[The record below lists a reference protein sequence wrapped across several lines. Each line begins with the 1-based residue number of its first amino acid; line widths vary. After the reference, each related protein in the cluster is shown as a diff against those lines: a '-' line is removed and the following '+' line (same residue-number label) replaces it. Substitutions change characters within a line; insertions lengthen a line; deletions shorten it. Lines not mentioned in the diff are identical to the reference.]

1 MCPPVPG
8 RCGALGHRPSL
19 AVRSRCARRRRGAH
33 RATIGR
39 AREAPTAGGPCVRR
53 MPGLHG
59 GAEGTRRLDRRTW
72 RARSPTAL
80 RRTAARGLG
89 WSISSARPRWQRRH
103 GRRNEGRGQAGEG
116 SGVACV
122 HAVRAGSASGR
133 SIILRPALVDNSNR
147 LAIVAEVSS
156 SRQIRS
162 VPPGTAEGTFPVPHA
177 ETARG
182 SRTERRAR
190 CGTCRGPDSRSHG
203 VARRRRPAR
212 GITKVP
218 REARKG
224 ALSIPHQ
231 VTDRTRD
238 QEGAAGSA
246 QGSVIDPAPSD
257 RPDAGSERCCGK
269 RAGERYRSRRAE
281 GTERGSNRTRD
292 RPDAGSERRRPGLVG
307 ERYRSRD
314 GTPPSRDATH
324 APATSSSVCARP
336 AAESFGSAS

>member
-59 GAEGTRRLDRRTW
+59 GVEGTRRLDRRTW
-72 RARSPTAL
+72 RVRSPTAL

-89 WSISSARPRWQRRH
+89 WSISSARPRWPRRH
-103 GRRNEGRGQAGEG
+103 GRRNEGRGLVGEG

-133 SIILRPALVDNSNR
+133 SIILRPAPVDNSNR
-147 LAIVAEVSS
+147 PAIVAEVSS
-156 SRQIRS
+156 SRRIRS
-162 VPPGTAEGTFPVPHA
+162 VPPTTAEGTFPAPHA

-182 SRTERRAR
+182 SRRSERACR
-190 CGTCRGPDSRSHG
+190 GTCRGPDSRSHG
-203 VARRRRPAR
+203 VVRRRRPAR
-212 GITKVP
+212 GIRKVP
-218 REARKG
+218 REARRG

-238 QEGAAGSA
+238 QKGAAGSA
-246 QGSVIDPAPSD
+246 QGSDIGPAG
-257 RPDAGSERCCGK
+257 RKQPDAEATGRGI
-269 RAGERYRSRRAE
+269 RNVPPRPRGGAFVIPRRNA
-281 GTERGSNRTRD
+281 
-292 RPDAGSERRRPGLVG
+292 P
-307 ERYRSRD
+307 
-314 GTPPSRDATH
+314 RDATH
-324 APATSSSVCARP
+324 APATSSSV
-336 AAESFGSAS
+336 

>member
-8 RCGALGHRPSL
+8 RCGALGRRPSL

-39 AREAPTAGGPCVRR
+39 ARESPTAGGPCVRR

-72 RARSPTAL
+72 RVRSPTAL

-89 WSISSARPRWQRRH
+89 WSISSARPRWPRRH

-147 LAIVAEVSS
+147 PAIVAEVSS
-156 SRQIRS
+156 SRRIRS
-162 VPPGTAEGTFPVPHA
+162 VPPATAEGTFPVPHA

-212 GITKVP
+212 GIRKVP
-218 REARKG
+218 REALRG

-238 QEGAAGSA
+238 QEGAAGGA
-246 QGSVIDPAPSD
+246 QGSVIDPA
-257 RPDAGSERCCGK
+257 RRKEPDAEATGR
-269 RAGERYRSRRAE
+269 
-281 GTERGSNRTRD
+281 GTDRTRD
-292 RPDAGSERRRPGLVG
+292 QKGAARASWGSVIDPATERPRPATRLTPPRRAPASERAPRPSPSAPRHRPRRRG
-307 ERYRSRD
+307 R
-314 GTPPSRDATH
+314 A
-324 APATSSSVCARP
+324 
-336 AAESFGSAS
+336 

>member
-8 RCGALGHRPSL
+8 RCGALGRRPSL

-39 AREAPTAGGPCVRR
+39 ARESPTAGGPCVRR

-72 RARSPTAL
+72 RVRSPTAL

-89 WSISSARPRWQRRH
+89 WSISSARPRWPRRH

-147 LAIVAEVSS
+147 PAIVAEVSS

-231 VTDRTRD
+231 VTDRTWD
-238 QEGAAGSA
+238 QKGAAGSA
-246 QGSVIDPAPSD
+246 QGSDIDPAG
-257 RPDAGSERCCGK
+257 RKQPDAGATG
-269 RAGERYRSRRAE
+269 
-281 GTERGSNRTRD
+281 RGSDRTRD
-292 RPDAGSERRRPGLVG
+292 QKGAARAAWGSVRDPATERPRPATER
-307 ERYRSRD
+307 
-314 GTPPSRDATH
+314 PPSRDATH

>member
-59 GAEGTRRLDRRTW
+59 GVEGTRRLDRRTW
-72 RARSPTAL
+72 RVRSPTAL

-89 WSISSARPRWQRRH
+89 WSISSARPRWPLRH

-133 SIILRPALVDNSNR
+133 SIILRPAPVDNSNQP
-147 LAIVAEVSS
+147 AIVAEVSS
-156 SRQIRS
+156 SRRIRS
-162 VPPGTAEGTFPVPHA
+162 VPPATAEGTFPVPHA

-182 SRTERRAR
+182 SRTERKSALRDLP
-190 CGTCRGPDSRSHG
+190 GPRF
-203 VARRRRPAR
+203 PLAR
-212 GITKVP
+212 G
-218 REARKG
+218 G
-224 ALSIPHQ
+224 A
-231 VTDRTRD
+231 TTAGARD
-238 QEGAAGSA
+238 QKGAAGSA

-257 RPDAGSERCCGK
+257 RSDVGSERCCGK
-269 RAGERYRSRRAE
+269 CAGERYRSRGAE
-281 GTERGSNRTRD
+281 ATGRGSNRTRD
-292 RPDAGSERRRPGLVG
+292 QKRAARAAWGSV
-307 ERYRSRD
+307 RD
-314 GTPPSRDATH
+314 PATEHPRDATH